1 MTEIR
6 IPLSIVYETN
16 IPTPIADVIAA
27 LKAADAISSEAIS
40 LLPSL
45 IDGLQIEECSLNVH
59 SLTEGSLKEA
69 LFLALLIT
77 YQGDLAEEVPPLLE
91 DLFKL
96 TVSDKYDTI
105 VTVVFL
111 TVLFYGTGIAIDMAK
126 KAFTDSL
133 PRQKLN
139 ELIDLLALETGKS
152 ASDIRKIVEA
162 KFQKPAAVKRLVRES
177 KRFFLPSQKDSN
189 APIMLDRD
197 LIPEAT
203 VGEVP
208 YPGDSDKDQDFD
220 RYTPHEMVS
229 LEIHAQDKDKSAV
242 GWAAIADG
250 ISDRRLKVRI
260 VDPVQ
265 PSDLWQKE
273 EITADI
279 VVVSKLT
286 SDGYTPCEIQITAV
300 HPISEVQTDQSRP
313 ETE

>member
-6 IPLSIVYETN
+6 IPLSITYETT
-16 IPTPIADVIAA
+16 IPTPIADVISA
-27 LKAADAISSEAIS
+27 LMAADAIASETIS
-40 LLPSL
+40 ILPSL

-69 LFLALLIT
+69 LFLALLVT
-77 YQGDLAEEVPPLLE
+77 YQGDLQEEVPPVLE
-91 DLFKL
+91 DLFKI

-111 TVLFYGTGIAIDMAK
+111 TVLFYGTGMAIDMAK

-133 PRQKLN
+133 PRSKLN

-177 KRFFLPSQKDSN
+177 KRFFLPSQKDAN
-189 APIMLDRD
+189 APITFDRD
-197 LIPEAT
+197 RIPKAII
-203 VGEVP
+203 GEVP
-208 YPGDSDKDQDFD
+208 FPGDGDRDQDFD

-242 GWAAIADG
+242 GWAAVADG
-250 ISDRRLKVRI
+250 ISEKRLKVRI
-260 VDPVQ
+260 VDPVN
-265 PSDLWQKE
+265 PADLWQKE

-286 SDGYTPCEIQITAV
+286 SDGYTPSEIQITAV
-300 HPISEVQTDQSRP
+300 HSSDGDLTDP
-313 ETE
+313 TDDAAN